1 MIFLLSVS
9 VWVIKLKVWK
19 GDTMN
24 FFGKTYLTFW
34 VYAKYIM
41 WLEKKNLLQYK
52 LNCNWDIL
60 FGGFNVRVV
69 LVVNQN
75 KVLRFVSQVSSNTL
89 EIKDSKIIWP
99 GKKTT
104 KPSGINIST
113 ELKVNIRIKQL
124 VREKKERKKE
134 KSFI

>member
-1 MIFLLSVS
+1 M
-9 VWVIKLKVWK
+9 
-19 GDTMN
+19 
-24 FFGKTYLTFW
+24 
-34 VYAKYIM
+34 
-41 WLEKKNLLQYK
+41 Q
-52 LNCNWDIL
+52 
-60 FGGFNVRVV
+60 VV

-99 GKKTT
+99 GRKTT

>member
-1 MIFLLSVS
+1 M
-9 VWVIKLKVWK
+9 
-19 GDTMN
+19 
-24 FFGKTYLTFW
+24 
-34 VYAKYIM
+34 
-41 WLEKKNLLQYK
+41 
-52 LNCNWDIL
+52 
-60 FGGFNVRVV
+60 RVV

-124 VREKKERKKE
+124 VREKRRERRRKVLYKGGGEKAFKVYSHASTSTVHNIERERKRK
-134 KSFI
+134 K

>member
-1 MIFLLSVS
+1 M
-9 VWVIKLKVWK
+9 
-19 GDTMN
+19 
-24 FFGKTYLTFW
+24 
-34 VYAKYIM
+34 
-41 WLEKKNLLQYK
+41 
-52 LNCNWDIL
+52 
-60 FGGFNVRVV
+60 RVV

-124 VREKKERKKE
+124 VREKRRERRKVLYKGGGEKAFKVYSHASTSTVHNIERERKRK
-134 KSFI
+134 K

>member
-1 MIFLLSVS
+1 M
-9 VWVIKLKVWK
+9 
-19 GDTMN
+19 
-24 FFGKTYLTFW
+24 
-34 VYAKYIM
+34 
-41 WLEKKNLLQYK
+41 
-52 LNCNWDIL
+52 
-60 FGGFNVRVV
+60 RVV

-124 VREKKERKKE
+124 VREKRRERRRKVLYKGGGEKKLFKYIVMPAPLQCITLREKERERNDICSKV
-134 KSFI
+134 